1 MFERLNQGQ
10 ARVDG
15 RVSKLF
21 SWLRKSRK
29 APEQGVLCTHRTEE
43 RNDGM
48 KKETKG
54 CERSSV
60 AERRLAESDT
70 EVQFLSLAPNRMC
83 PHSTTESAADFYSV
97 DPGPNPGA
105 GAR

>member
-10 ARVDG
+10 ARVEG
-15 RVSKLF
+15 RVFALY

-29 APEQGVLCTHRTEE
+29 APEQGMLCTHRTAE
-43 RNDGM
+43 RSGKV
-48 KKETKG
+48 KKEAKR
-54 CERSSV
+54 CERSSE

-70 EVQFLSLAPNRMC
+70 EVQSLSLAPDRMC
-83 PHSTTESAADFYSV
+83 PHNTTESAADFYSV
-97 DPGPNPGA
+97 DPGSNPGV